1 MRFIFSQDIFFLQR
15 YGGISRYFFEIAKRI
30 SEKSGYQVS
39 IAGLF
44 FINCYLDRHSPRLK
58 KGLKLNIYINNR
70 FGYLLKTILDWAT
83 LFKIKLIK
91 PEIFHVTYYNSRVSK
106 IKGTKIVITVFD
118 MIHELFPGEFPIY
131 DVTSKNKKHTVS
143 VADHV
148 ICISEQTKKDL
159 VRLFHVDENKISVI
173 KLGFEFENVKVA
185 EFTNPR
191 PYILFVGSR
200 GGYKNFQSLL
210 KAYAFNN
217 KLSMHYDLVAFGG
230 GQFTDEEIRFIKK
243 YKISTNVKQIDG
255 DDSLL
260 LGAYKNACIFVYPSI
275 YEGFGIP
282 PLEAMSVG
290 CPVACSNTSSIPEV
304 VGDAAAKF
312 DPKSFKSIE
321 KVILKVLNDATY
333 KSDLIKKGYKRV
345 KIFSWNKCAE
355 ETLSVYQKVLN

>member
-1 MRFIFSQDIFFLQR
+1 MRIIFSQDIFLLQR

-39 IAGLF
+39 IAGSF
-44 FINCYLDRHSPRLK
+44 FINCYLDGYSPRLR
-58 KGLKLNIYINNR
+58 KGLKLNLNSR
-70 FGYLLKTILDWAT
+70 FGFLLKNILEWVA
-83 LFKIKLIK
+83 LFKIKLIR
-91 PEIFHVTYYNSRVSK
+91 PEILHVTYYNSRVLK
-106 IKGTKIVITVFD
+106 IKGTKIVITIHD
-118 MIHELFPGEFPIY
+118 MIHELFPDEFPIY

-148 ICISEQTKKDL
+148 ICVSEHTKKDL
-159 VRLFHVDENKISVI
+159 VKLFHVDEKKISVV
-173 KLGFEFENVKVA
+173 KHGFEFERVKVT
-185 EFTNPR
+185 EFKNPR
-191 PYILFVGSR
+191 PYILFVGLR

-230 GQFTDEEIRFIKK
+230 GKFTDEEIKFIGE
-243 YKISTNVKQIDG
+243 YKISNNVKQING

-260 LGAYKNACIFVYPSI
+260 LGAYKNASIFVYPSM

-304 VGDAAAKF
+304 VGEAAAKF
-312 DPKSFKSIE
+312 DPESFKSIE

-345 KIFSWNKCAE
+345 KLFSWNKCAE
-355 ETLSVYQKVLN
+355 ETLGVYQKVLN